1 MSEITKKALA
11 ASFMKLLNQTTLDKI
26 TIKDI
31 VDECGVNRNTFYYHF
46 QDVYDLMDWIFITEA
61 KQVID
66 ENKTYDNWQQGFLQS
81 ANYLLENKKL
91 IFHAYNSLSREQL
104 ERYLYNITDN
114 IMLNFVNEK
123 AKDLNVSE
131 EDRKFLA
138 DFYKYALVGLVLEWI
153 RTGMKEDPK
162 IAIDKMGKICDGHIR
177 NALLNCQ
184 IKPQI
189 QTNCIK

>member
-46 QDVYDLMDWIFITEA
+46 QDVYALMDWIFITEA
-61 KQVID
+61 KRVID

-91 IFHAYNSLSREQL
+91 VYHAYNSLSREQL

-153 RTGMKEDPK
+153 RTGMKEDPQ
-162 IAIDKMGKICDGHIR
+162 IAIDKMSKICDGHIR
-177 NALLNCQ
+177 NALQNCE
-184 IKPQI
+184 IKP
-189 QTNCIK
+189 

>member
-31 VDECGVNRNTFYYHF
+31 VDKCGVNRNTFYYHF

-66 ENKTYDNWQQGFLQS
+66 ENKTYNNWQQGFLQS

-91 IFHAYNSLSREQL
+91 VYHAYNSLSREQL
-104 ERYLYNITDN
+104 ERYLYNISDN
-114 IMLNFVNEK
+114 I
-123 AKDLNVSE
+123 
-131 EDRKFLA
+131 
-138 DFYKYALVGLVLEWI
+138 
-153 RTGMKEDPK
+153 
-162 IAIDKMGKICDGHIR
+162 
-177 NALLNCQ
+177 
-184 IKPQI
+184 
-189 QTNCIK
+189 